1 LERRNGFGT
10 VTDEHHA
17 RTGGIEEPAD
27 VREEEVVSRR
37 TFVSIAAL
45 VSLVNAIPGLIAPA
59 AVASLYGATVDRQS
73 ALLGQLLA
81 TSYIGYAV
89 INWTT
94 RGATDVVVRRGIN
107 IANFVGWAISAVI
120 WIYAAST
127 GMTNAAGWFGAALT
141 LTFTFGWAYFTYADR
156 PISSRVVTATRRA

>member
-1 LERRNGFGT
+1 M
-10 VTDEHHA
+10 
-17 RTGGIEEPAD
+17 
-27 VREEEVVSRR
+27 SRR

-45 VSLVNAIPGLIAPA
+45 VSLANAIPGLIAPV

-81 TSYIGYAV
+81 SSYVGYAV

-94 RGATDVVVRRGIN
+94 RGVTDVTLRRGID
-107 IANFVGWAISAVI
+107 IANFLGWAISAVI

-127 GMTNAAGWFGAALT
+127 GMTNAAGWFGAGLT
-141 LTFTFGWAYFTYADR
+141 IAFTLGWAYFMFADR
-156 PISSRVVTATRRA
+156 PITSRVVAATRRA

>member
-27 VREEEVVSRR
+27 VWEEEVVSRR

-45 VSLVNAIPGLIAPA
+45 VSLVNAIPGLIAPV
-59 AVASLYGATVDRQS
+59 AVASLYGATVDRES
-73 ALLGQLLA
+73 ALLAQFLA
-81 TSYIGYAV
+81 SSYIGYAV

-94 RGATDVVVRRGIN
+94 RQTTDATVRRGID
-107 IANFVGWAISAVI
+107 IANFMAWAMSAVI

-127 GMTNAAGWFGAALT
+127 GVTNAAGWFGASLT
-141 LTFTFGWAYFTYADR
+141 LVFTFGWAYFTYADR
-156 PISSRVVTATRRA
+156 PVSSRVVTATRRA